1 MINPRAESGPMR
13 NLRVEVER
21 DRIRLRIAWEE
32 GEDEFVTR
40 LTLEEAEDLASD
52 LEDALEDYDQ
62 RKRTRID

>member
-1 MINPRAESGPMR
+1 MR

-52 LEDALEDYDQ
+52 LEGALEDYGQ